1 MVEVTDSG
9 FTPENLADAEWL
21 WTNLPTFPRN
31 WSTLPTHE
39 KALVIHTVIR
49 HREAAAKT
57 ERDRLRKL
65 PDDAVFDAW
74 YKLRTERFMTI
85 PEDDIRFIA
94 TALAD
99 ALWRVSHDH

>member
-57 ERDRLRKL
+57 ERDMLRGTL
-65 PDDAVFDAW
+65 EHIIEYWNRDQNEYA
-74 YKLRTERFMTI
+74 MS
-85 PEDDIRFIA
+85 
-94 TALAD
+94 D
-99 ALWRVSHDH
+99 ALWHIIETASDALSAIKEQHHD